1 MDLTKPKK
9 IPPNLSAILR
19 IELVSLVLEIL
30 IKIIS
35 IEKNVKDK
43 TKVTIYETNI
53 ARGQFPK
60 KNSSKNGILKVNGK
74 MIGPNWIVE
83 KKDKIHAKIV

>member
-1 MDLTKPKK
+1 MKLA
-9 IPPNLSAILR
+9 L
-19 IELVSLVLEIL
+19 LED
-30 IKIIS
+30 S
-35 IEKNVKDK
+35 
-43 TKVTIYETNI
+43 
-53 ARGQFPK
+53 FPK